1 MIMKLVKAG
10 TSIFIVDNYIYIYK
24 YFFTFFSGLRIVGVD
39 FAGEGIL
46 NIDTFTVGTN
56 DNVFVVLNATCCV
69 RKALLS
75 MIDVAG
81 NANRAEFNKG
91 PLKGTSKTRYSE
103 RGCQTLFV
111 H

>member
-1 MIMKLVKAG
+1 MKL
-10 TSIFIVDNYIYIYK
+10 IL
-24 YFFTFFSGLRIVGVD
+24 FSGLRIVGVD

-56 DNVFVVLNATCCV
+56 DNIFVVLNATCCV

-91 PLKGTSKTRYSE
+91 PLKGILFRY
-103 RGCQTLFV
+103 QITIIIVNLKHKNIF
-111 H
+111 

>member
-1 MIMKLVKAG
+1 MI
-10 TSIFIVDNYIYIYK
+10 TISIYIQI
-24 YFFTFFSGLRIVGVD
+24 FLHFISGLRIVGVD

>member
-1 MIMKLVKAG
+1 MFLH
-10 TSIFIVDNYIYIYK
+10 
-24 YFFTFFSGLRIVGVD
+24 FFSGLRIVGVD

-91 PLKGTSKTRYSE
+91 PLKGTSDTRSSE
-103 RGCQTLFV
+103 HDPFCSLNRVWIKSKKFNISIILKYNF
-111 H
+111 

>member
-1 MIMKLVKAG
+1 M
-10 TSIFIVDNYIYIYK
+10 
-24 YFFTFFSGLRIVGVD
+24 RIVGVD

-91 PLKGTSKTRYSE
+91 PLKGNLE
-103 RGCQTLFV
+103 
-111 H
+111 

>member
-1 MIMKLVKAG
+1 
-10 TSIFIVDNYIYIYK
+10 
-24 YFFTFFSGLRIVGVD
+24 
-39 FAGEGIL
+39 
-46 NIDTFTVGTN
+46 
-56 DNVFVVLNATCCV
+56 
-69 RKALLS
+69 